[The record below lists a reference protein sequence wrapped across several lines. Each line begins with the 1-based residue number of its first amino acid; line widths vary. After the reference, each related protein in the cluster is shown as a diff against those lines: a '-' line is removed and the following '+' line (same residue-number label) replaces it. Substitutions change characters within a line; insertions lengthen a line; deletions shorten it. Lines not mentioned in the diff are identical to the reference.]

1 MNIGVIGTG
10 QIVLSVL
17 QATRA
22 VKGITWCAVYS
33 RKQQT
38 GETLAKQFHI
48 PQVYTDL
55 SCFFADPAIDTV
67 YIASPNSLHYTQAK
81 AALEHGKHV
90 IVEKPFT
97 STLNEAQE
105 LQKIAK
111 QKHLF
116 LLEAISTR
124 YLPNYHHIRQ
134 QLPRL
139 GRLRLV
145 QCCFSQY
152 SSRYPALLRGETP
165 NVFHPKFSGGAL
177 QDINLYNIQFV
188 IGLFGA
194 PITQT
199 YYPNKHTNGIDTSGI
214 AILQYPDFICV
225 CEGAKDTD
233 GINGVQIQ
241 GENGFLY
248 VKDKTNSC
256 SEVHMVLR
264 DGSETCF
271 CQQNESRLYYEFCA
285 MRDMIASQNDEE
297 CWKQLD
303 ITMQVVSCMETMRKD
318 VGIHFPADQSN
329 K

>member
-10 QIVLSVL
+10 QIVISVL
-17 QATRA
+17 QATKA
-22 VKGITWCAVYS
+22 VKGMTWCAVYS

-55 SCFFADPAIDTV
+55 NCFLSDPAMDTV
-67 YIASPNSLHYTQAK
+67 YIASPNSLHYEQAK

-97 STLNEAQE
+97 STLNEAQK

-116 LLEAISTR
+116 LLEAITTR

-134 QLPRL
+134 QLPCL

-152 SSRYPALLRGETP
+152 SSRYPALLCGETP
-165 NVFHPKFSGGAL
+165 NIFHPKFSGGAL

-188 IGLFGA
+188 MGLFGA

-199 YYPNKHTNGIDTSGI
+199 YYPNKHTNGIDTSG
-214 AILQYPDFICV
+214 
-225 CEGAKDTD
+225 
-233 GINGVQIQ
+233 NGCM
-241 GENGFLY
+241 Y
-248 VKDKTNSC
+248 VNDKTNAC
-256 SEVHMVLR
+256 SEVRMVLR
-264 DGSETCF
+264 DGSETCYRE
-271 CQQNESRLYYEFCA
+271 QKESRLYYEFCA
-285 MRDMIASQNDEE
+285 MQDMIASQNYEE

-303 ITMQVVSCMETMRKD
+303 VTMQVVACMEIMRKD
-318 VGIHFPADQSN
+318 AGIYFAADKSDG
-329 K
+329 